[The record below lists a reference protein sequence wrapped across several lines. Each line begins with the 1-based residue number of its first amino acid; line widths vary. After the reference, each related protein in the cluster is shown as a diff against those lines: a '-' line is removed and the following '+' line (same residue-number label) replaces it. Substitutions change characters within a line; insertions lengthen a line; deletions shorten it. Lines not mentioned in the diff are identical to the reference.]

1 MMDELAGP
9 LFFIAL
15 IAFVILLLV
24 LSGKKQRI
32 ELLESDLDY
41 AKRKTSELSDTLQTA
56 EIEKR
61 ELTRTLNS
69 ERLEFQQQ
77 KTVFNERAEL
87 FPWLAAAFADLELYR
102 GKVDAQHLFNKSHP
116 AAKAAEKVREY
127 SQRLS
132 HETKLQRAL
141 RYRLLFLESSFPWMQ
156 DLTGDTLSEYITNLE
171 ALSNSAPDVQDES
184 DDPVR
189 NYLAEAEYRNLSP
202 ADRNQLALDR
212 WKERRKSPWEI
223 GRDYERYVG
232 FELESDGYE
241 VAYFGAVEGFDDL
254 GRDLIARKKGV
265 TRIIQCKYWSAHKE
279 IHEKHIFQLFG
290 SVVEYIAREKMQSNS
305 FDLFS
310 RFEKFSDIQAEF
322 VTSTRLSTRAKE
334 FSSILNV
341 KVRELQPIGTY
352 PMIKCNISKRG
363 GERVYHLPFDQQYD
377 RTRIEPHLGELYV
390 STTKEAEDRGFR
402 RAFRWKSAQ
411 A

>member
-1 MMDELAGP
+1 MDELTAL
-9 LFFIAL
+9 LFFTAV
-15 IAFVILLLV
+15 IAFGILLLM
-24 LSGKKQRI
+24 LSGKKHRI
-32 ELLESDLDY
+32 AMLESDLNHG
-41 AKRKTSELSDTLQTA
+41 KRKTSELSETLKTA
-56 EIEKR
+56 EREKH
-61 ELTRTLNS
+61 ELMRTLNA

-116 AAKAAEKVREY
+116 ATKAAEKVREY

-132 HETKLQRAL
+132 QETKLQRAL
-141 RYRLLFLESSFPWMQ
+141 RYRLLFLENSFPWIQ
-156 DLTGDTLSEYITNLE
+156 DLTEDTLSEYITNLE
-171 ALSNSAPDVQDES
+171 TLSTSAPDTSEES
-184 DDPVR
+184 EDPVR
-189 NYLAEAEYRNLSP
+189 GYLADAEYRNLSP

-212 WKERRKSPWEI
+212 WKKRRKTPWEV
-223 GRDYERYVG
+223 GRDYERYIG

-241 VAYFGAVEGFDDL
+241 VTYFGAVEGFDDL

-290 SVVEYIAREKMQSNS
+290 SVVEYIAREKMQSHS
-305 FDLFS
+305 IDLFS
-310 RFEKFSDIQAEF
+310 QYEKFSDIQAEF
-322 VTSTRLSTRAKE
+322 VTSTKLSMRAKE

-363 GERVYHLPFDQQYD
+363 GEKVYHLPFDQQYD

-402 RAFRWKSAQ
+402 RAFRWKSGQ

>member
-1 MMDELAGP
+1 MDELAGP
-9 LFFIAL
+9 LFFLAL
-15 IAFVILLLV
+15 VAFGILLLV

-32 ELLESDLDY
+32 ELLESDLNY
-41 AKRKTSELSDTLQTA
+41 AKRKTTELTENLQSA
-56 EIEKR
+56 ENEKR

-69 ERLEFQQQ
+69 DRLEFQQQ
-77 KTVFNERAEL
+77 KTVFNERSEL
-87 FPWLAAAFADLELYR
+87 FPWLATAFADLELYR
-102 GKVDAQHLFNKSHP
+102 GKVDAQHLFNKLHP

-132 HETKLQRAL
+132 QETKLHRAL
-141 RYRLLFLESSFPWMQ
+141 RYRLLFLENSFPWIQ
-156 DLTGDTLSEYITNLE
+156 DLTGDTLAEYIENLE
-171 ALSNSAPDVQDES
+171 ALSTNVPDTQDES
-184 DDPVR
+184 EDPVR
-189 NYLAEAEYRNLSP
+189 NYLADAEYRNLSP
-202 ADRNQLALDR
+202 AARNQLALDR
-212 WKERRKSPWEI
+212 WKKRRKSPWEI
-223 GRDYERYVG
+223 GRDYERYIG

-254 GRDLIARKKGV
+254 GRDLIAKKKGV
-265 TRIIQCKYWSAHKE
+265 TKIIQCKYWSSHKE

-290 SVVEYIAREKMQSNS
+290 SVVEYIAREKMQSDS

-310 RFEKFSDIQAEF
+310 RFEKFSDIQAEL
-322 VTSTRLSTRAKE
+322 VTSTRLSMRAKE

-341 KVRELQPIGTY
+341 RVRELQPIGSY

-390 STTKEAEDRGFR
+390 STTGEAEDRGFR
-402 RAFRWKSAQ
+402 RAFRWKSQQ